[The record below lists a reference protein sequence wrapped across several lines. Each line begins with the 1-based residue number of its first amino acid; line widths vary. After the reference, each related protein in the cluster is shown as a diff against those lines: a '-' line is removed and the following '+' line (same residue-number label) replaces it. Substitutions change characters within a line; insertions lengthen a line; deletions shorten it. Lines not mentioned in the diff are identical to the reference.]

1 MRGPWVASRPHVIVI
16 QHLRGLEPTVFLKID
31 YLLSFCTTHSE
42 AILLIHALDQ
52 SGIFHLSSIHLHD
65 FSLGTMSLRE
75 LKLMVSY
82 F

>member
-1 MRGPWVASRPHVIVI
+1 MVS
-16 QHLRGLEPTVFLKID
+16 LRTD
-31 YLLSFCTTHSE
+31 YILSFCTTDSE

-52 SGIFHLSSIHLHD
+52 SSIFHLSSLHLHD
-65 FSLGTMSLRE
+65 FSLDTMSLRE